1 MKSQVV
7 PLDDAAKRLLPLDFP
22 ASALGLVIYRVGV
35 QQLLGLVW
43 FDSLLEWKF
52 PFTEDSVLE
61 PGLFSSEC
69 TLIAYEVSVRASWQE
84 PVAPTQ
90 SDPKLDPRGNLNK
103 NQKRL
108 SFQTLIIEL
117 KSQEAFTSYSLAKD
131 MF

>member
-1 MKSQVV
+1 M
-7 PLDDAAKRLLPLDFP
+7 
-22 ASALGLVIYRVGV
+22 
-35 QQLLGLVW
+35 
-43 FDSLLEWKF
+43 
-52 PFTEDSVLE
+52 LE